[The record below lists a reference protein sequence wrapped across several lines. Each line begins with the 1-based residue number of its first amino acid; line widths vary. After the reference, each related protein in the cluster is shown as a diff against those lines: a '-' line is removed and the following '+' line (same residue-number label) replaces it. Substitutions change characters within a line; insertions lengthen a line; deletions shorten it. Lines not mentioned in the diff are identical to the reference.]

1 MKVQV
6 KEGVRYCYHGLTRT
20 HADKPFEV
28 TSEKAD
34 ELVARGIVDI
44 VDAAPATAEPEATD
58 YTALSIAELRKEC
71 KARGIAYTAK
81 DSKAKLISKL
91 HA

>member
-6 KEGVRYCYHGLTRT
+6 KEGVRYCYHGLTKT
-20 HADKPFEV
+20 HAEGPFEV
-28 TSEKAD
+28 QEAKAE
-34 ELVARGIVDI
+34 ELVTRGIVDI
-44 VDAAPATAEPEATD
+44 VDAAPATAEPEARD
-58 YTALSIAELRKEC
+58 YAALSIAELRKEC